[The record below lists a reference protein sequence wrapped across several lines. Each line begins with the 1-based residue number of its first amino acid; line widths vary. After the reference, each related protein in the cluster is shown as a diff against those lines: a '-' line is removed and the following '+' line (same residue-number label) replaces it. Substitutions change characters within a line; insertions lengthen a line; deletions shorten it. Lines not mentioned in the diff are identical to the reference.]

1 MWRRLKASG
10 ADSLL
15 MSAYVDFSV
24 FMSILIFN
32 ALNKVQ
38 GGLILAFECLSVCMC
53 VFPLPLSSLCSLFLS
68 PHSTVPCVREL
79 AVVNKKE

>member
-1 MWRRLKASG
+1 MLRRLKASG

-53 VFPLPLSSLCSLFLS
+53 VFPLPLSSLCSLPLPTLMS
-68 PHSTVPCVREL
+68 LVCVSRGRGYW
-79 AVVNKKE
+79 